1 MANFNTVGLEEVEKL
16 FLKQSAIAT
25 KAVPLMLKAGA
36 AVLVEAQR
44 AEVDVL
50 VREAKIRKDAS
61 QTRSYGD
68 LQKSIKATQPKSS
81 SVEAYIEVYPQ
92 GKDRDGTDNAEKG
105 FVLEFG
111 RTNMPAYPWMATA
124 NEKSHDKVHANML
137 EVWEG
142 LNNGE

>member
-1 MANFNTVGLEEVEKL
+1 MANFNTVGLEEVEKQL
-16 FLKQSAIAT
+16 LRHSEIAT

-36 AVLVEAQR
+36 EVLIEAQK

-61 QTRSYGD
+61 KTRSLGD
-68 LQKSIKATQPKSS
+68 LKKSIKATK
-81 SVEAYIEVYPQ
+81 VKNTGIEAHIEVYPH

-111 RTNMPAYPWMATA
+111 HTNMPAYPWMETA
-124 NEKSHDKVHANML
+124 NEKSNDKLHAKMF

-142 LNNGE
+142 LNNG